1 MSGET
6 LLIILL
12 IGAIAGWL
20 AGLIVQGTGFGLIA
34 DIVIGI
40 IGAFIGSWLLPRLGI
55 HLGTGIVAAIVAATI
70 GALVLLLILGLI
82 ARGRGGYSR
91 RGGGGRFHLTPPTM
105 IVFLFRWCLR
115 WSRCW
120 HITQA
125 LEFHSSRQDAISMCS
140 LLPTLCFLPACCFA
154 AFELVGNLKR

>member
-55 HLGTGIVAAIVAATI
+55 HLGTGIVAATVSATI

-82 ARGRGGYSR
+82 ARGRGPR
-91 RGGGGRFHLTPPTM
+91 RGGGERFRLTPPTVLLFV
-105 IVFLFRWCLR
+105 ISVVLALVALLAHYAGVRIPLITPARAFDVLAIAYVVLAAGVLFRG
-115 WSRCW
+115 
-120 HITQA
+120 I
-125 LEFHSSRQDAISMCS
+125 
-140 LLPTLCFLPACCFA
+140 
-154 AFELVGNLKR
+154 